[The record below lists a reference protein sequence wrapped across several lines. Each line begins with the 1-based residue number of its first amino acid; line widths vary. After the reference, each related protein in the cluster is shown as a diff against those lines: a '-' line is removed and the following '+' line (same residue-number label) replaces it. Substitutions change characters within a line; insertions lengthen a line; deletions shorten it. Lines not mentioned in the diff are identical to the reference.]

1 MAASRDKRMSQ
12 FCADDVREIG
22 PEESARIWSE
32 MNYKK
37 HGVVAAFRTSPQ
49 KFEEYMRR
57 RAAADQQAKHGRG
70 PAASARRNP
79 QG

>member
-1 MAASRDKRMSQ
+1 MYAKSRRSDEML
-12 FCADDVREIG
+12 ANAREIG
-22 PEESARIWSE
+22 PEEAAQIYSE

-57 RAAADQQAKHGRG
+57 RRAADQQAKHGRT
-70 PAASARRNP
+70 A
-79 QG
+79 

>member
-1 MAASRDKRMSQ
+1 MAAPRDKRMSQ

-57 RAAADQQAKHGRG
+57 RRAADQQAKHGQSVGTPHHR
-70 PAASARRNP
+70 PLS
-79 QG
+79 

>member
-1 MAASRDKRMSQ
+1 MAAAKDKRMSQ
-12 FCADDVREIG
+12 FRADEVREIG
-22 PEESARIWSE
+22 AEESARIWSE
-32 MNYKK
+32 LNYKK

-49 KFEEYMRR
+49 KFEDYMRR

-70 PAASARRNP
+70 PAASPRRNR